1 MFYFVYCSFD
11 IIKRI
16 EKQKDTTKR
25 KAKKSDKKTVEHKKN
40 NIPIF
45 AANYKYIFT

>member
-1 MFYFVYCSFD
+1 MKS
-11 IIKRI
+11 
-16 EKQKDTTKR
+16 E
-25 KAKKSDKKTVEHKKN
+25 KSDKEAVEHKKK